1 MLEVQHAAYAIE
13 AQLIGYPELP
23 PAHETLAA
31 LRGCGEELWLCEED
45 GALLGA
51 VGLEH
56 VSQDELLIARLFVAP
71 SAFRRG
77 VGTALVS
84 HALAQARGRR
94 VRVGTAAAN
103 LPALALYERLGFRR
117 VGEREPA
124 PGLRYVDLVRDPSVD
139 R

>member
-13 AQLIGYPELP
+13 GELIGYPQLP
-23 PAHETLAA
+23 PAHETVAA
-31 LRGCGEELWLCEED
+31 LQGCGEELWLCEED
-45 GALLGA
+45 GELLGA

-56 VSQDELLIARLFVAP
+56 VSEQELLIARLFVAP

-84 HALAQARGRR
+84 RALAQARGRR
-94 VRVGTAAAN
+94 VRVGTGAAN

-124 PGLRYVDLVRDPSVD
+124 PGVRYVDLVREPSDD

>member
-1 MLEVQHAAYAIE
+1 VLEVQHAAYAIE
-13 AQLIGYPELP
+13 AQLIGCPQLP

-31 LRGCGEELWLCEED
+31 LRASGDELWLCEED

-56 VSQDELLIARLFVAP
+56 VSQEELLIARLFVAP

-84 HALAQARGRR
+84 HA
-94 VRVGTAAAN
+94 
-103 LPALALYERLGFRR
+103 
-117 VGEREPA
+117 
-124 PGLRYVDLVRDPSVD
+124 
-139 R
+139 